1 MIKVLLRQ
9 SKIPGE
15 EDPGKVWENYKCGFP
30 GLLDCYYTNTQAKLE
45 EKGMALASEQN
56 QETGTVANLC
66 AADQA
71 NASVNR
77 ERGIR
82 PLHDS
87 ATGCVTFTRLKM
99 YMLDALM
106 IT

>member
-1 MIKVLLRQ
+1 MADHQNQ

-15 EDPGKVWENYKCGFP
+15 EDPGKVWGDYKSGFL
-30 GLLDCYYTNTQAKLE
+30 GLLNCYYTNTQTKLE

-56 QETGTVANLC
+56 QETGTAANLC

-77 ERGIR
+77 ER
-82 PLHDS
+82 D
-87 ATGCVTFTRLKM
+87 
-99 YMLDALM
+99 
-106 IT
+106 